1 MKTRNALAI
10 ALSVAG
16 GMIFGALSGIAK
28 VIQDDA
34 FDELKEMAKAKL
46 EEKNKNAEE
55 EGEAA
60 E

>member
-1 MKTRNALAI
+1 MKSRNVLAI
-10 ALSVAG
+10 GLSIAG
-16 GMIFGALSGIAK
+16 GVIFGALSGIAK

-34 FDELKEMAKAKL
+34 FDELKDMAKAKMKEK
-46 EEKNKNAEE
+46 EESED

>member
-34 FDELKEMAKAKL
+34 FDELKDMAKAKL
-46 EEKNKNAEE
+46 EEKDKNVE

>member
-1 MKTRNALAI
+1 MKSRNVLAI
-10 ALSVAG
+10 GLSIAG
-16 GMIFGALSGIAK
+16 GVIFGALSGIAK
-28 VIQDDA
+28 VVQDDA

>member
-34 FDELKEMAKAKL
+34 FDELKDMAKAKMKEK
-46 EEKNKNAEE
+46 EESE